1 MPTFTDIKS
10 FRPARPAVAADL
22 VVGARE
28 SRTTGRSQGWEGERM
43 KLYADRPARVVR
55 QLMGDVLV
63 VLLVYASV
71 RLGMAAND
79 RVAALAGPG
88 REAEATA
95 RDVDGRMRDA
105 AGQVGDAPLV
115 GGTLAKPF
123 ESLADAS
130 AALASSARSYQDT
143 VADVARLTGVV
154 LAGAPILLLLAV
166 WLTLRLGWVVEAS
179 AATRLRRT
187 GRAGAELLAVRAM
200 VSQPLRRL
208 ARVEP
213 AVITGWRAG
222 DPAAVEALAALEL
235 RSLGLLSPPTG
246 DFPGRNVHRD
256 PGNSPVEEGA
266 QRPGTS

>member
-1 MPTFTDIKS
+1 
-10 FRPARPAVAADL
+10 
-22 VVGARE
+22 
-28 SRTTGRSQGWEGERM
+28 M

-55 QLMGDVLV
+55 QLLGDVLV

-88 REAEATA
+88 LEAEATA

-105 AGQVGDAPLV
+105 ADQVGDAPLV

-123 ESLADAS
+123 ESLAEAS
-130 AALASSARSYQDT
+130 AALADSARAYQDT
-143 VADVARLTGVV
+143 VADVARLTGFV

-187 GRAGAELLAVRAM
+187 GTAGAELLAVRAM

-208 ARVEP
+208 ARVDP

-235 RSLGLLSPPTG
+235 RSLGLLSPPPAP
-246 DFPGRNVHRD
+246 PGR
-256 PGNSPVEEGA
+256 PVG

>member
-1 MPTFTDIKS
+1 
-10 FRPARPAVAADL
+10 
-22 VVGARE
+22 
-28 SRTTGRSQGWEGERM
+28 M

-123 ESLADAS
+123 ESLAEAS
-130 AALASSARSYQDT
+130 AALADSARAYQDT

-208 ARVEP
+208 ARVDP

-256 PGNSPVEEGA
+256 PGNSPVEEEA

>member
-1 MPTFTDIKS
+1 
-10 FRPARPAVAADL
+10 
-22 VVGARE
+22 
-28 SRTTGRSQGWEGERM
+28 M

-55 QLMGDVLV
+55 QLLGDVLV

-88 REAEATA
+88 LEAEATA

-105 AGQVGDAPLV
+105 ADQVGDAPLV

-143 VADVARLTGVV
+143 VADVARLTGFV

-187 GRAGAELLAVRAM
+187 GTAGAELLAVRAM
-200 VSQPLRRL
+200 VGQPLRRL
-208 ARVEP
+208 ARVDP
-213 AVITGWRAG
+213 AVISGWRAG

-235 RSLGLLSPPTG
+235 RSLGLLSPPPAP
-246 DFPGRNVHRD
+246 PGRQV
-256 PGNSPVEEGA
+256 G